1 VLCLASRCNRTCR
14 PTASIKRV
22 FTLVVLGSVGSGKN
36 PRPDV
41 CPCAIVER
49 LLLAPKDIC
58 IGIYIKMRCNQI
70 IRKGGNLLHAADGY
84 ILDALFL
91 TFLK

>member
-1 VLCLASRCNRTCR
+1 MT
-14 PTASIKRV
+14 
-22 FTLVVLGSVGSGKN
+22 
-36 PRPDV
+36 
-41 CPCAIVER
+41 
-49 LLLAPKDIC
+49 
-58 IGIYIKMRCNQI
+58 YQI